1 MKQTEA
7 LLECVGLSMKRLGI
21 IGGLG
26 PETSCKFCLN
36 INTKLRELKACQPDI
51 VMENIP
57 VSLEAEKKI
66 VNGVQETEHLGL
78 ILRALEKLNKA
89 DVDIIA
95 IPCNTVHVFLPELR
109 ELSKAPI
116 LSIMEE
122 CAKVCEKMG
131 LKKVGLLAS
140 ATTIKAKLHGN
151 ELNKQ
156 NIAVLVPSEA
166 DQNAVNRIILKI
178 TNGIATESDKK
189 GLLAII
195 DNMKNQG
202 AEAVILGCTDLQL
215 LVSKASLPLI
225 DTCTVLENAVV
236 QLLAG
241 DKHGTA

>member
-1 MKQTEA
+1 MKEKETA
-7 LLECVGLSMKRLGI
+7 LECVGLSMKRLGI

-51 VMENIP
+51 VMENLP

-89 DVDIIA
+89 DVDMIA
-95 IPCNTVHVFLPELR
+95 IPCNTVHIFLPELR
-109 ELSKAPI
+109 KRSKAPI

-122 CAKVCEKMG
+122 CAKVCKG
-131 LKKVGLLAS
+131 LKKVGLLGS
-140 ATTIKAKLHGN
+140 STTVKAGLHAI
-151 ELNKQ
+151 ELNKR
-156 NIAVLVPSEA
+156 NIAVLVPSEE
-166 DQNAVNRIILKI
+166 DQNAVNEIILKI

-189 GLLAII
+189 DLLAII
-195 DNMKNQG
+195 DKLKSQG

-236 QLLAG
+236 QMLAG
-241 DKHGTA
+241 DKHAA